1 MTKEIVQEARKT
13 FGKNPIR
20 VVCDNMII
28 AYDHTPN
35 GIDMIW
41 DDDKELAVFITPTT
55 NDNMV
60 GSSNV
65 SPLKSI
71 FIPYEMIQY
80 IEGHFYKKD
89 AMEYAEKLKSNIG
102 ETQYQR
108 ILQIIGNND
117 EAYNYNYVPYSSE
130 EKGN

>member
-1 MTKEIVQEARKT
+1 
-13 FGKNPIR
+13 
-20 VVCDNMII
+20 MII

-55 NDNMV
+55 NDNMI

-89 AMEYAEKLKSNIG
+89 AMEYAEKLKPTIG

-108 ILQIIGNND
+108 VLQVIGNNN
-117 EAYNYNYVPYSSE
+117 EAYVYKYVEHKPEQTSGE
-130 EKGN
+130 